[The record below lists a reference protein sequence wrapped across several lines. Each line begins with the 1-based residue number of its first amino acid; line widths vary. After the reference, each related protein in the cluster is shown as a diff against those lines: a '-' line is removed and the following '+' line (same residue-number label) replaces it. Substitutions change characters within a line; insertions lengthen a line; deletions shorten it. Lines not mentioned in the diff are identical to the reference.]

1 MTLRIFEL
9 RGTSPRGWGQQ
20 HGETFR
26 DDVRA
31 LYAVRLRLMLQ
42 KTDLAT
48 EANVLALAG
57 HHLPALERFDGALY
71 EELCGI
77 ADGSGL
83 TPAHLVVVNHYTD
96 LRDLAQKDLQA
107 LRESKTDPGGCSA
120 WFVDD
125 GDERLLG
132 QTWDMHGSATPFAL
146 LLLVPDADPARG
158 GRTACFTVTGCLGMT
173 GMTSWG
179 TALSINNLNSL
190 DATIGVVWPATVRR
204 ALREKSARDELA
216 ILQAAPIGSGR
227 HYLVADAVDAFGMET
242 SGTRKKVIFEASRSS
257 SSSASRAGS
266 YFHTNHCVDEEM
278 KPTAKILAGS
288 TTVQR
293 YQTLQARTDE
303 GRIPKTA
310 REMFD
315 AFADVALQP
324 NPALVDDVATCG
336 ALVMDLK
343 RGTVLACQGIPGPTA
358 DVIELAP

>member
-9 RGTSPRGWGQQ
+9 RGTSPRGWGEQ

-42 KTDLAT
+42 KTDLRS
-48 EANVLALAG
+48 EDNVLALAA
-57 HHLPALERFDGALY
+57 HHLPALERFDRALY
-71 EELCGI
+71 DELCGV
-77 ADGSGL
+77 ADGAGL

-96 LRDLAQKDLQA
+96 LRDLSLQTLGS
-107 LRESKTDPGGCSA
+107 LRENKTDPGGCSA
-120 WFVDD
+120 WFVADD
-125 GDERLLG
+125 NVRLLG

-146 LLLVPDADPARG
+146 LLLVPNDRG
-158 GRTACFTVTGCLGMT
+158 QRSAVFTVTGCLGMT

-179 TALSINNLNSL
+179 TALSINNLNSI

-204 ALREKSARDELA
+204 ALREPDARSQLA
-216 ILQAAPIGSGR
+216 VLQAAPIGSGR
-227 HYLVADAVDAFGMET
+227 HYLVADKERAFGMET
-242 SGTRKKVIFEASRSS
+242 SGTRKKVIFETDPGAHTP
-257 SSSASRAGS
+257 S

-293 YQTLQARTDE
+293 YATLKARTDA
-303 GRIPKTA
+303 GRVPQTA
-310 REMFD
+310 RAMFD
-315 AFADVALQP
+315 AFADVALP
-324 NPALVDDVATCG
+324 HNPAVVDDVATCG

-343 RGTVLACQGIPGPTA
+343 AGSVIACQGLPGPHTP
-358 DVIELAP
+358 VIELKP